1 MRQRPT
7 EVIVAQSVFMIFWVL
22 TVAVILIAGRRWQC
36 ARGFRDRMMAQ
47 WKPALAIAVLF
58 VVGMGLGGR
67 GVFNPYAIAV
77 FCQSLIGLAL
87 ARSIADY
94 EPLPV
99 MRSISRHEHVLRSVG
114 LMLGVALLLVPAAL
128 LIGSVG
134 MSIAQQIF
142 GVVPRTEEAM
152 GMFPSNKTQIFFMF
166 LAGAGIAE
174 ETIYRLVCVSFFWRL
189 TRRRGLAIF
198 LSALVFAAYHLSPLD
213 SLYQVFW
220 QYPLS
225 QFLSSTLVGLI
236 WGYVYA
242 KRGYETA
249 VLTHTLSDW
258 IPFLLFVA

>member
-1 MRQRPT
+1 MQQRPT
-7 EVIVAQSVFMIFWVL
+7 EVIIAQSLFMVFWVL
-22 TVAVILIAGRRWQC
+22 TVAVILIAGRRWQR
-36 ARGFRDRMMAQ
+36 ARSFREKTMAQ
-47 WKPALAIAVLF
+47 WKPSLTIAVLF
-58 VVGMGLGGR
+58 VVGTGLGGR
-67 GVFNPYAIAV
+67 GFFNPYAIAV

-99 MRSISRHEHVLRSVG
+99 VRSISCRERVLRSVG
-114 LMLGVALLLVPAAL
+114 LMLGVALLLVLAAL

-134 MSIAQQIF
+134 MGVAQQIF
-142 GVVPRTEEAM
+142 GEVARTEEAM
-152 GMFPSNKTQIFFMF
+152 GMFPSNKAQIFFLF

-174 ETIYRLVCVSFFWRL
+174 ETIYRLVCVSFLWRL

-198 LSALVFAAYHLSPLD
+198 LSALVFVAYHLSPLD

-225 QFLSSTLVGLI
+225 QFLSTTLIGLV
-236 WGYVYA
+236 WGYVYV

-249 VLTHTLSDW
+249 VLTHTLSNW
-258 IPFLLFVA
+258 IPFLFFSG